1 MQTRAR
7 TAQNLEG
14 GIRLQSVLPQN
25 SKRVQDRAWSLIIR
39 QMETF
44 CGKMGC
50 LLIIFLIRLSV
61 VSNHCVLF
69 NRFIL
74 LKNLLVLL
82 IFFLQRTF
90 FDRNI
95 RQFLIEIL
103 DTLRGMLEACWKD
116 GDIFSDLKSSSAR
129 V

>member
-14 GIRLQSVLPQN
+14 GILLQSVLPQN
-25 SKRVQDRAWSLIIR
+25 SKRGQDRAWSLIIR

-50 LLIIFLIRLSV
+50 LLIIFLMLTIFLIRLSV

-82 IFFLQRTF
+82 IFFTKNLF
-90 FDRNI
+90 
-95 RQFLIEIL
+95 
-103 DTLRGMLEACWKD
+103 
-116 GDIFSDLKSSSAR
+116 
-129 V
+129 